1 MKLVMVVVEVRFLL
15 TCIGSFE
22 EDNRYGILVI
32 IDGFFVTRQPA
43 RFVSMLSKKVFQD
56 GDKSVR

>member
-1 MKLVMVVVEVRFLL
+1 MKLVMMVVEVRFLL

-32 IDGFFVTRQPA
+32 TDGFFVTWQPSM
-43 RFVSMLSKKVFQD
+43 FVSMLSKTVFQYS
-56 GDKSVR
+56 DKSV